1 MNESAIF
8 DDAGIL
14 ALRGTK
20 NPVDPWRPH
29 AFFIEP
35 ERTANGLVE
44 DVATIF
50 LTNRECPFRCLM
62 CDLWKFTTD
71 ERVPKGAIPAQ
82 IIHALEHLPPA
93 PHVKLYNAGN
103 FFDAQAIPPED
114 WPAIAKLLQPFR
126 TVLIEC
132 HPKLVRKSCLTFQ
145 GLLNG
150 RLQVAMGL
158 ETVHPEVLPRLNKRM
173 TFGDF
178 EKAVRFLGDRD
189 IDVRAFILLRPPF
202 LTETEGIEWAKR
214 SLHYAF
220 DIGVECCSVIPT
232 RASNGAMEQL
242 QEHNL
247 FEPPRIESLEEVMEY
262 GVGLRAGR
270 VFADLWD
277 IERFFTCR
285 NCGPTRAIRLKE
297 MNLTQ
302 AVPASITCT
311 CEKRS

>member
-1 MNESAIF
+1 MNEVGLF
-8 DDAGIL
+8 NDADVL
-14 ALRGTK
+14 ALRGPK
-20 NPVDPWRPH
+20 NPHDPWRPH
-29 AFFIEP
+29 AFFVEP
-35 ERTANGLVE
+35 ERTSNGIVE

-71 ERVPKGAIPAQ
+71 ERVPDGAVPAQ
-82 IIHALEHLPPA
+82 IIYALGRLPPA

-114 WPAIAKLLQPFR
+114 WPAIAKLLQTFR
-126 TVLIEC
+126 TVIIEC
-132 HPKLVRKSCLTFQ
+132 HPKLVGKSCLTFQ

-158 ETVHPEVLPRLNKRM
+158 ETVHPEVLTRLNKRM
-173 TFGDF
+173 TLADF
-178 EKAVRFLGDRD
+178 EKAVRFLDDHD

-202 LTETEGIEWAKR
+202 LTEDEGIEWAKR
-214 SLHYAF
+214 SLRYAF

-232 RASNGAMEQL
+232 RAGNGAMEQL
-242 QEHNL
+242 QENKL
-247 FEPPRIESLEEVMEY
+247 FDPPRIESLEEVMEY
-262 GVGLRAGR
+262 GVGLRTGR

-277 IERFFTCR
+277 IERFFNCKR
-285 NCGPTRAIRLKE
+285 CGPARSIRLKE

-302 AVPASITCT
+302 AVPAPIICS
-311 CEKRS
+311 CETMP